1 MQSIY
6 GPPPSARQPR
16 RGSKPRPTSRW
27 QQALQGLALVIVGLA
42 AFALLVWLEGSGGGD
57 DDEDELGE
65 HEAQDGA
72 GVVGGGGGV
81 DDGVDDQLAEVG
93 DRGREHA
100 GDEGEAGEH
109 EGERS
114 ARRPHQLE
122 RAAAVTK
129 YAEEAAQAG
138 LVRWVCHAGEGA
150 SKPRGSDNFSAR

>member
-1 MQSIY
+1 MN
-6 GPPPSARQPR
+6 
-16 RGSKPRPTSRW
+16 SRF
-27 QQALQGLALVIVGLA
+27 ANTAAALA
-42 AFALLVWLEGSGGGD
+42 ATTAQAQEPPAPPATPAPEPCQQRLGDADAALGGEQD

-114 ARRPHQLE
+114 TRRPHQLE